1 MGIFDAIGI
10 SEQAMSVHRLRSE
23 IAAENVSNV
32 YTPGYQR
39 QVVDLR
45 ARDFTNHL
53 DTARGGGTNV
63 VRSRTD
69 ADARRGVL
77 EVARIRTEDAG
88 PYDERQ
94 NALLAT
100 SDMMRAKSAFE
111 LNLRAATMLKSMA
124 LSSLEI
130 GRGS

>member
-1 MGIFDAIGI
+1 MGIFDAMGI
-10 SEQAMSVHRLRSE
+10 AEGAMNVHRLRSE
-23 IAAENVSNV
+23 VAAANVSNV
-32 YTPGYQR
+32 YTPGYKR

-45 ARDFTNHL
+45 ATEFTSVL
-53 DTARGGGTNV
+53 DGARGGGTMP
-63 VRSRTD
+63 RREH
-69 ADARRGVL
+69 ADAVRGVL
-77 EVARIRTEDAG
+77 EVVRVRKVDAG

-111 LNLRAATMLKSMA
+111 LNVRAATMLKSMA